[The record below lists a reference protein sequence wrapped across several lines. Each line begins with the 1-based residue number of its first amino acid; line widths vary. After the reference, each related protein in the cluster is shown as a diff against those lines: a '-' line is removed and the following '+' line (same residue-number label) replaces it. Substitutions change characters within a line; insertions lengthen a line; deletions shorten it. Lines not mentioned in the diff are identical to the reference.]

1 MSDAREQLIA
11 CLPRLRRYARALTGD
26 RTRADDLVQDTVER
40 AWRHLASWRSD
51 GDMRA
56 WLFGIMHNV
65 HVDQLRRP
73 HLQTEALDD
82 TLPDAK
88 AISQADL
95 TLDEMTRALR
105 ALPDEQREV
114 LLLVVLEDMQ
124 YDEVAALLN
133 VPIGTVMSRLS
144 RARQRLKVYREG
156 GPQVPALKV
165 IK

>member
-1 MSDAREQLIA
+1 MDDMREQLIA
-11 CLPRLRRYARALTGD
+11 CLPRLRRYARALVGD

-40 AWRHLASWRSD
+40 AWRHRASWRRE

-73 HLQTEALDD
+73 VLQTEALDD
-82 TLPDAK
+82 ALPYGQAE
-88 AISQADL
+88 SQADM
-95 TLDEMTRALR
+95 TLDEMSRALR
-105 ALPDEQREV
+105 TLPDDQRET
-114 LLLVVLEDMQ
+114 LLLVVLEELQ

-144 RARQRLKVYREG
+144 RARQRLKAYREG
-156 GPQVPALKV
+156 GAQVPALKV

>member
-1 MSDAREQLIA
+1 MDDARDHLIA
-11 CLPRLRRYARALTGD
+11 CLPRLRRYARALVGD

-40 AWRHLASWRSD
+40 AWRHLASWRRD

-73 HLQTEALDD
+73 RLLMEELDEDWPDMQEA
-82 TLPDAK
+82 
-88 AISQADL
+88 SQADM
-95 TLDEMTRALR
+95 TLDEMSRALR
-105 ALPDEQREV
+105 TLPDEQRET
-114 LLLVVLEDMQ
+114 LLLVVLEELQ

-144 RARQRLKVYREG
+144 RARQRLKAYREG